1 MTAIGGTRPFTD
13 KAVRSEYNPS
23 YMRSYLSPLD
33 AAFLE
38 IEEADDA
45 AHMQIGAAMIFDPL
59 PGGERPSLQRLR
71 QQARARLGERSILRR
86 RLSMPRVG
94 GLSLPVWLPDPAFDV
109 GQLIRRATVPQPGG
123 EEELTDW
130 LGDYFSHRFDR
141 ARPLWEV
148 TLLEGLDYDRWAL
161 VFKVHHCLIDGISG
175 AAIVA
180 ALLDLE
186 PEPEQGEAPLA
197 EFASLVGEDSE
208 RGVLTRL
215 RGAVGET
222 AGGGIDAAVHPT
234 KVASINSQ
242 SRTLAETLARH
253 ELTPAPP
260 TSLNRRIG
268 ASRRV
273 AAVEVPLESL
283 SRIEREL
290 GGTVD
295 DVVLAAVAGG
305 LRRLFQSRGE
315 SVDHVRAMT
324 PVSLRLQQASESL
337 ARGSKVSSLFLD
349 LDLADP
355 DPLLRYRMVS
365 AAAGASD
372 NGSAATEP
380 IGPLRFA
387 GLAPPLVQS
396 VVARL
401 AYTPG
406 LFNVTINNLPSSP
419 IPLYS
424 LGAPMRRTFP
434 LVPIFS
440 GHALSIAVAGYED
453 TMTFGLNADR
463 DSVPDLEVLQAGI
476 ETSLAELQTCAGVPQ
491 VA

>member
-1 MTAIGGTRPFTD
+1 
-13 KAVRSEYNPS
+13 
-23 YMRSYLSPLD
+23 MRSYLSPLD
-33 AAFLE
+33 AAYLE
-38 IEEADDA
+38 IEEADEA

-59 PGGERPSLQRLR
+59 PGGERPSLERLR
-71 QQARARLGERSILRR
+71 KQARARLGEGSILRR

-94 GLSLPVWLPDPAFDV
+94 GPSLPVWLPDPAFDV
-109 GQLIRRATVPQPGG
+109 GELVRRATLSQPGG

-130 LGDYFSHRFDR
+130 LGDHFSHRLDR
-141 ARPLWEV
+141 SRPLWEV
-148 TLLEGLDYDRWAL
+148 TLLEGLEHDRWAL

-175 AAIVA
+175 ATIVA

-186 PEPEQGEAPLA
+186 PEPEEGEAPLA
-197 EFASLVGEDSE
+197 ELAALVGEESE
-208 RGVLTRL
+208 RGVLVRL
-215 RGAVGET
+215 RGAVGEM

-305 LRRLFQSRGE
+305 LRRLFESRGQG
-315 SVDHVRAMT
+315 VDHVRAMT
-324 PVSLRLQQASESL
+324 PVSLRLEQASESL

-349 LDLADP
+349 LDLAEP
-355 DPLLRYRMVS
+355 DPWLRYRKIA
-365 AAAGASD
+365 AAAGESS
-372 NGSAATEP
+372 NGAATEP
-380 IGPLRFA
+380 TGPLRFA

-406 LFNVTINNLPSSP
+406 LFTVAINSLPSSP
-419 IPLYS
+419 ITLYS
-424 LGAPMRRTFP
+424 LGARMRRTFP
-434 LVPIFS
+434 LVPVFS
-440 GHALSIAVAGYED
+440 GHALSVAVAGYED

-463 DSVPDLEVLQAGI
+463 DSVPDLGVLQAGI

>member
-1 MTAIGGTRPFTD
+1 
-13 KAVRSEYNPS
+13 
-23 YMRSYLSPLD
+23 MRSHLSPLD
-33 AAFLE
+33 AAYLE
-38 IEEADDA
+38 IEEADEA
-45 AHMQIGAAMIFDPL
+45 AQMQLGAAMIFDPL
-59 PGGERPSLQRLR
+59 PAGERPSLERLR
-71 QQARARLGERSILRR
+71 KQARVRLGEQSMLRR

-94 GLSLPVWLPDPAFDV
+94 GLSLPIWLPDPAFDV
-109 GQLIRRATVPQPGG
+109 GELIRRATLPQPGG

-130 LGDYFSHRFDR
+130 LGDHFSHRLDR

-148 TLLEGLDYDRWAL
+148 TLLEGLEDDRWAL
-161 VFKVHHCLIDGISG
+161 VFKFHHCLIDGISG

-180 ALLDLE
+180 ALVDVE
-186 PEPEQGEAPLA
+186 PEPQEAEAPLA
-197 EFASLVGEDSE
+197 QMSSLVGEESE

-234 KVASINSQ
+234 RVMAINSQ
-242 SRTLAETLARH
+242 SRTLAETVARH

-273 AAVEVPLESL
+273 AAVEAPMESL
-283 SRIEREL
+283 RGVEQEL
-290 GGTVD
+290 GGTADV
-295 DVVLAAVAGG
+295 VVLAAVAGG
-305 LRRLFQSRGE
+305 LRRLFESRGE
-315 SVDHVRAMT
+315 NVAQLRAMT
-324 PVSLRLQQASESL
+324 PISLRLEKASESL

-349 LDLADP
+349 LDLAEP
-355 DPLLRYRMVS
+355 DPLRRYRKI
-365 AAAGASD
+365 AAANASS
-372 NGSAATEP
+372 NGDAAAPT
-380 IGPLRFA
+380 GPLRFA

-401 AYTPG
+401 AFTPR
-406 LFNVTINNLPSSP
+406 LFNVTVNSLPSSAVT
-419 IPLYS
+419 LYS

-440 GHALSIAVAGYED
+440 GHALSVAVAGYEG

-463 DSVPDLEVLQAGI
+463 DSVPDLGVLQEGI
-476 ETSLAELQTCAGVPQ
+476 EVSLAELHDLAGAQ

>member
-1 MTAIGGTRPFTD
+1 
-13 KAVRSEYNPS
+13 
-23 YMRSYLSPLD
+23 MRSYLSPLD
-33 AAFLE
+33 AAYLE
-38 IEEADDA
+38 IEEGDEA

-59 PGGERPSLQRLR
+59 PSGERPSLEKLR
-71 QQARARLGERSILRR
+71 QQARARLGEGSILRR

-94 GLSLPVWLPDPAFDV
+94 GPSLPVWLPDPAFDV
-109 GQLIRRATVPQPGG
+109 GALIRRATLPQPGG

-130 LGDYFSHRFDR
+130 LGDHFSHRLDR

-148 TLLEGLDYDRWAL
+148 TLLEGLKHDRWAL
-161 VFKVHHCLIDGISG
+161 VFKLHQCLIDGISG
-175 AAIVA
+175 ATIAA

-186 PEPEQGEAPLA
+186 PEPEAEKAPLA
-197 EFASLVGEDSE
+197 EFSSLVGEESE
-208 RGVLTRL
+208 RGVLVRL

-234 KVASINSQ
+234 KVALINSQ
-242 SRTLAETLARH
+242 SRTLTETLARH

-268 ASRRV
+268 ASRRM
-273 AAVEVPLESL
+273 AAVETPLENL
-283 SRIEREL
+283 SRIEQEL

-295 DVVLAAVAGG
+295 DVILAAVVGG
-305 LRRLFQSRGE
+305 LGRLFESRGE
-315 SVDHVRAMT
+315 DVAHIRAMT
-324 PVSLRLQQASESL
+324 PVSLRLEEASESL
-337 ARGSKVSSLFLD
+337 ARGSQVSSLFLN
-349 LDLADP
+349 LDLAEP
-355 DPLLRYRMVS
+355 DPLLRYRKIV
-365 AAAGASD
+365 AAASASD
-372 NGSAATEP
+372 NGDAAAKPT
-380 IGPLRFA
+380 GPLRFA

-396 VVARL
+396 VIARL

-406 LFNVTINNLPSSP
+406 LSNVTINKLPTSP

-440 GHALSIAVAGYED
+440 GHALSVAVAGYEGKL
-453 TMTFGLNADR
+453 TFGLNADR
-463 DSVPDLEVLQAGI
+463 DSMPDLEVLQAGI
-476 ETSLAELQTCAGVPQ
+476 ETSLTELHDLAGAQ